1 MTILEILG
9 GMLGA
14 AGVMAAFIRARI
26 SRNSGQLHFW
36 LGSGIRLEPPDG
48 ERRS

>member
-14 AGVMAAFIRARI
+14 AGVMAALTRARI
-26 SRNSGQLHFW
+26 SRNSGQLHFGW
-36 LGSGIRLEPPDG
+36 AVVFA
-48 ERRS
+48 